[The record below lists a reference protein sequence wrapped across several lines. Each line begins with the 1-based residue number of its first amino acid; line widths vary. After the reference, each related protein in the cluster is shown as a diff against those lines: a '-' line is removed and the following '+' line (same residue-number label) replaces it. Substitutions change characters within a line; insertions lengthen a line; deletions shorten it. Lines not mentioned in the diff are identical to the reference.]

1 MRTYSN
7 VLSELTVILDD
18 AVNLAGD
25 NDTLEQRLAHVD
37 VKQLIALS
45 DMARPH
51 GDVVLDNKLTALVL
65 FADETGDRRRSIL
78 STEKPEFQKGRFNT
92 THKDIQS
99 SFCEKSACSFLFVL
113 TNTKF
118 IHCYFIISNEKNE
131 LRSVSFNETIYNI
144 DDPIMI
150 GSINILNDLER
161 GLKTLTEYK

>member
-7 VLSELTVILDD
+7 VLSELTTILDD

-25 NDTLEQRLAHVD
+25 SDTLEQKLEHVD
-37 VKQLIALS
+37 VNQLISLS
-45 DMARPH
+45 DMARAH
-51 GDVVLDNKLTALVL
+51 GDAELDDKLTALVL
-65 FADETGDRRRSIL
+65 FADETGDRRRAIL
-78 STEKPEFQKGRFNT
+78 SIEKPDFQKGRFNT

-99 SFCEKSACSFLFVL
+99 SFCENSACSFLFVL
-113 TNTKF
+113 TNAKF
-118 IHCYFIISNEKNE
+118 IHCYFIISNAKNK
-131 LRSVSFNETIYNI
+131 LLSVSFNETIYNI